1 MISSKDFEQTII
13 DFRTECLQR
22 FPGDFYTLRQEER
35 DKRLGLPSSRE
46 ISYLLAGE
54 INGPIDHIMRLVKTP
69 RLLKTILR
77 RTAHS
82 WERLHGEIDFDDLL
96 VANVIR
102 FAAPEAYDF
111 LLENYRE
118 IRGLERDGLLK
129 DKDKRKERL
138 QAKWSRVT
146 NAANWKEKTRGRS

>member
-1 MISSKDFEQTII
+1 M
-13 DFRTECLQR
+13 
-22 FPGDFYTLRQEER
+22 
-35 DKRLGLPSSRE
+35 
-46 ISYLLAGE
+46 LAGE